1 MRDDDRVAR
10 LGARRLVGRGEELA
24 RLDALLASA
33 ASGQPG
39 FAIVSGDAGVGKTR
53 LLEELV
59 DRAVAAGH
67 TALIGSCVQVGD
79 FGLPYLP
86 IIDALRAVE
95 ATATGAA
102 LLEAEVVRRPVLGRL
117 LPQLV
122 VANGAPLSPGLP
134 NQPNQ
139 PGQLGEG
146 LAQVQLFEAV
156 HGIVVALAERAPVL
170 LVIEDL
176 HWADRS
182 TRDLLAFL
190 ARTLRIGRVTIVA
203 SYRSDDVHRR
213 HPLRPL
219 LADLAR
225 RPDIERIDLAPFSRA
240 EVAELLAGVTSDPI
254 DPQLLERVFVRS
266 EGNAF
271 FAEELMRAAGG
282 GTALRDANGLPVAL
296 ADVLLTRTEALSA
309 SARTVLRLTA
319 VAGRRA
325 SHDLLVEAAESA
337 PAQTEEALRES
348 IEAGLLVSDG
358 DTYAF
363 RHALLQEAVYGD
375 LLPGERVRLHG
386 RFAELLAK
394 GSVAER
400 LGPGVRTA
408 ELAHHRL
415 ASHDLEGAF
424 EALVEAAEHAESVAA
439 PAEALRHLEQALELV
454 PRLSGVPAIDLLER
468 AANAAAAVSDVDRAV
483 AHAEASVAA
492 ADKIGDASVRSRV
505 NERLARLQ
513 IEAGLPSAEAG
524 AAAVAVL
531 PDEPTPARAQAL
543 ATWARTIMRTE
554 PLRADQLLSEAIEV
568 ADQTGA
574 SAIAADALVTRGLM
588 VRRGEVDGDVGE
600 LFAEAIRRS
609 AADSCGLSS
618 HMRALRF
625 SAVHLLESGRVDEA
639 LRAADAGVALGTK
652 AGLNWSSYGLDL
664 RLLRGWA
671 LSAVGR
677 WDEVLQASLDAA
689 YAPTSPGR
697 VLATQALGVLV
708 SRGDPAAD
716 GLLERL
722 RGTGDWWAELQL
734 DLCEINLALQ
744 RGQPAAALAIVER
757 ALPAIPHSGETEAL
771 LLAARATTALAQLAG
786 AARLAGD
793 VGAADGYAARAR
805 HYAEFA
811 DHEIAQ
817 RDKVMPAI
825 ALWIA
830 WTAAEVLR
838 AEGRPSANAWAD
850 VVELA
855 SQSGRIED
863 IAGASLRQA
872 EAALDVGDRGAAT
885 VAALRR
891 AIELAESLGAR
902 PLLAAAD
909 AIVRRSRLDAQ
920 VGLPASVSVVAP
932 SSSGSPGSP
941 GSLGAGTAS
950 ALTPREGEV
959 LELLAQG
966 LSNRQIGKALF
977 ISEKTASVHVSNIIG
992 KLGTASRTEA
1002 VVVARRRGVL
1012 GGP

>member
-1 MRDDDRVAR
+1 MRDDEEMAR
-10 LGARRLVGRGEELA
+10 FGARPFVGRGAELA
-24 RLDALLASA
+24 RLDSLLASA
-33 ASGQPG
+33 ESGQPG
-39 FAIVSGDAGVGKTR
+39 FAVISGDAGVGKTR
-53 LLEELV
+53 LLEELEI
-59 DRAVAAGH
+59 RAAAAGH
-67 TALIGSCVQVGD
+67 TVLIGSCVQVGD

-95 ATATGAA
+95 ASEAGAA
-102 LLEAEVVRRPVLGRL
+102 LLEAEVVRRPALSRL

-122 VANGAPLSPGLP
+122 GAGAPTLAQLP
-134 NQPNQ
+134 TSANQ
-139 PGQLGEG
+139 PGQLGQFGEG

-156 HGIVVALAERAPVL
+156 HGILLALAEQAPVL
-170 LVIEDL
+170 LVVEDL

-190 ARTLRIGRVTIVA
+190 ARTLRIGRITIVA

-225 RPDIERIDLAPFSRA
+225 RPDIERIELAPFSRA
-240 EVAELLAGVTSDPI
+240 EIAELLAGVASDAI
-254 DPQLLERVFVRS
+254 DPQLFERVFSRS

-271 FAEELMRAAGG
+271 FAEELMRAAAGG
-282 GTALRDANGLPVAL
+282 AGLRRDPSGLPVAL

-325 SHDLLVEAAESA
+325 SHDLLVEAAEST

-394 GSVAER
+394 ANVSERWGS
-400 LGPGVRTA
+400 GVRTA

-424 EALVEAAEHAESVAA
+424 EALVEAAEQAESVAA

-454 PRLSGVPAIDLLER
+454 PRLGGAPPIDLLER
-468 AANAAAAVSDVDRAV
+468 AADAAAAVSDLDRAV
-483 AHAEASVAA
+483 AHAEASVVA
-492 ADKIGDASVRSRV
+492 ADQIGDPGVRSRV

-513 IEAGLPSAEAG
+513 LEAGVPAADAA

-531 PDEPTPARAQAL
+531 PEAPTQARAQAL
-543 ATWARTIMRTE
+543 ATWARTIMRAE
-554 PLRADQLLSEAIEV
+554 PLHADQLLSEAIAV
-568 ADQTGA
+568 ADQIGA
-574 SAIAADALVTRGLM
+574 GAIAADALVTRGLM
-588 VRRGEVDGDVGE
+588 VRRGEIEGHVGE
-600 LFAEAIRRS
+600 LFAEAIRRA
-609 AADSCGLSS
+609 AADAACGLSS

-625 SAVHLLESGRVDEA
+625 SAVQLLESGQIDAA
-639 LRAADAGVALGTK
+639 LHAADAGVALSTK

-677 WDEVLQASLDAA
+677 WDEVLRASLDAA

-708 SRGDPAAD
+708 ARGDPAAD

-734 DLCEINLALQ
+734 DLCEINLLLQ
-744 RGQPAAALAIVER
+744 RGQPAAALTIAEAV
-757 ALPAIPHSGETEAL
+757 LPTIPHHGETEAL
-771 LLAARATTALAQLAG
+771 LLGARASTALARLAS

-793 VGAADGYAARAR
+793 ASAADGYAVRAAR
-805 HYAEFA
+805 YAQVAGDELA
-811 DHEIAQ
+811 P
-817 RDKVMPAI
+817 RDGAMPAI
-825 ALWIA
+825 ALWVA
-830 WTAAEVLR
+830 WAAAEVLC
-838 AEGRPSANAWAD
+838 AEGRPSAKAWAD

-855 SQSGRIED
+855 EAAGRVED
-863 IAGASLRQA
+863 IAVASLRQA
-872 EAALDVGDRGAAT
+872 EAALDAGDRGRDT
-885 VAALRR
+885 VAALQR
-891 AIELAESLGAR
+891 AIELATRLEAR
-902 PLLAAAD
+902 PLLAVAEE
-909 AIVRRSRLDAQ
+909 IVRRSRLDAE
-920 VGLPASVSVVAP
+920 VGLPSSGLAVAP
-932 SSSGSPGSP
+932 RGQLSG
-941 GSLGAGTAS
+941 ATTS
-950 ALTPREGEV
+950 ALTPREVEV
-959 LELLAQG
+959 LELLGQG

-992 KLGTASRTEA
+992 KLDAASRTEA

-1012 GGP
+1012 GG